1 MPLDLPFSRTRL
13 SLQECR
19 HCGQSSLPLPAGE
32 PPNLRTSTNLMAY
45 LRNNELSEADEN
57 AVKAVLPV
65 LKNDTNVYDEQIR
78 RLEETRTSAQKRRY

>member
-1 MPLDLPFSRTRL
+1 
-13 SLQECR
+13 
-19 HCGQSSLPLPAGE
+19 
-32 PPNLRTSTNLMAY
+32 MAY

-78 RLEETRTSAQKRRY
+78 RLEETRTSAQTRRY